1 MHGWCWARS
10 TWSNRCLWRA
20 YPEHI
25 DKKIKQGKKKKRVI
39 RRASRIRTCMINWM
53 SCLSKNEKKKWK
65 GLAELE
71 LVWEIECHAYQ
82 KRKKNEKALQNQNLH
97 EKLNATLIKKEKKN
111 ASLQSYLIAKDP
123 STTPLQLRARIA
135 LSACNRRFHM
145 TELFRN
151 WDTWR

>member
-25 DKKIKQGKKKKRVI
+25 DKKIKKGKKKRVI

-53 SCLSKNEKKKWK
+53 SCLSKNKKKMKRPSRIRTFMRNWIPRLSKKKKKWK
-65 GLAELE
+65 GLAVLE
-71 LVWEIECHAYQ
+71 LAWEIECHPYQ
-82 KRKKNEKALQNQNLH
+82 KGK
-97 EKLNATLIKKEKKN
+97 KKN